1 MSRYI
6 NLAIPCPAHNNAQL
20 QCSPNWLH
28 HERCT
33 IAIAQLSYSFLDNAD
48 FPLRPRDPRRFQR
61 GRLSLNLVGQYM
73 NPTARSYSSAVRPL
87 VGGALELELGV
98 MESGRILQNLNICQ
112 TLSKSMSRFED
123 FVETRRI
130 LENRWESFGRFENH

>member
-1 MSRYI
+1 
-6 NLAIPCPAHNNAQL
+6 
-20 QCSPNWLH
+20 
-28 HERCT
+28 
-33 IAIAQLSYSFLDNAD
+33 
-48 FPLRPRDPRRFQR
+48 
-61 GRLSLNLVGQYM
+61 M

-123 FVETRRI
+123 LVETRRI
-130 LENRWESFGRFENH
+130 LENRWELLGCLENR